1 MVTINKPF
9 SKTNRQNL
17 QRNKKDSKKGKC
29 LRLYEFA
36 ALAHLGE
43 RQTDYQCSPTTYN
56 QINLLHL

>member
-29 LRLYEFA
+29 LGLYEFA

-43 RQTDYQCSPTTYN
+43 RQTEEFLT
-56 QINLLHL
+56 